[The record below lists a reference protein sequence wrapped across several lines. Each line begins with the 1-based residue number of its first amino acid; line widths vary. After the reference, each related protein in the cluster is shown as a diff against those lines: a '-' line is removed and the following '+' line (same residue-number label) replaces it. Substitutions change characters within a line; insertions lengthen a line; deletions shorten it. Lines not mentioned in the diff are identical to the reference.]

1 MRNYFI
7 IVVAFPFI
15 LPTTFFGLQKKRE
28 EEEKKL
34 SPYWAPWPLFVDWR
48 FTLPKKLSVD
58 RLKFQGRH
66 CALGAPKNGSAL
78 YEVYGSK
85 GYKRFTFVIKTNQN

>member
-1 MRNYFI
+1 MLRSLSSPHLGTLFLPLARQRVRNYFI

-28 EEEKKL
+28 EEEKL

-66 CALGAPKNGSAL
+66 CALGASKNGSAL
-78 YEVYGSK
+78 
-85 GYKRFTFVIKTNQN
+85 